1 MQVCFGRGTG
11 RRVVP
16 TQEDDRDVEEVV
28 RRRVHVEEEC
38 YYECVNNS
46 SNITQNRAIWY
57 ERKHARVTP

>member
-28 RRRVHVEEEC
+28 RRVHVEEEC
-38 YYECVNNS
+38 YDECVNNS